1 MKRWGG
7 IRIGDVFLMALIA
20 VLALAI
26 GIAPLLRPEH
36 ALTAE
41 IVLAR
46 SGEVRHYSIAQ
57 DGTYEIMS
65 DGYSLTVVIASE
77 SICVERSDCR
87 DQICVHSRAISRPG
101 QSIVCAPAGVAIRII
116 GEGAGLDG
124 ISG

>member
-7 IRIGDVFLMALIA
+7 IRIGDVLLMALIA
-20 VLALAI
+20 ALALAVWI
-26 GIAPLLRPEH
+26 FPRLHSEYAM
-36 ALTAE
+36 TAE
-41 IVLAR
+41 IVLAQ
-46 SGEVRHYSIAQ
+46 SGEVRRYSLAQ
-57 DGTYEIMS
+57 NGTYEIVS
-65 DGYSLTVVIASE
+65 NDFSLTVVIASG

-116 GEGAGLDG
+116 GEGAGIDG